1 LLLENHQVVTRLQL
15 DNFHWEYVW
24 GPAFFLLVLLTAAD
38 AIVARKGWSTGTCA
52 TIGAVATLAFS
63 VGVWIRAM
71 EATRCPDR
79 VENDQVIAAY
89 RAEFGPGSTSRFI
102 PNAVAAGE
110 YDFIDYA
117 VILSNLR
124 PLTGWAVVNSPSVRD
139 AEVDERA
146 ALNDILLDI
155 DRLSF
160 EASQRCYFDAQHMGP
175 MKRSRLLR
183 ERFAARLA
191 YYDRCRADLP
201 GALNRFGVRYVALR
215 SGTKPRYLHNGWT
228 LVFGGPTWDVWERIT
243 NANP

>member
-1 LLLENHQVVTRLQL
+1 L
-15 DNFHWEYVW
+15 
-24 GPAFFLLVLLTAAD
+24 AAAD
-38 AIVARKGWSTGTCA
+38 AIEARKGRSVGTCA

-79 VENDQVIAAY
+79 VENDQLIAAY
-89 RAEFGPGSTSRFI
+89 RAEFGPSGASRFI
-102 PNAVAAGE
+102 RNAVAAGDT
-110 YDFIDYA
+110 DFVDFAAIFSDR
-117 VILSNLR
+117 R
-124 PLTGWAVVNSPSVRD
+124 PLTGWAVVHSPSVRD

-146 ALNDILLDI
+146 ALNDILLDL
-155 DRLSF
+155 DRSSF
-160 EASQRCYFDAQHMGP
+160 EASQQCYFDAQHMGP

-215 SGTKPRYLHNGWT
+215 SGTRPRYLHNAWT